1 MAVLRL
7 CRLWLC
13 RGCVAQAVLMQ
24 SKAVLICRELC
35 QYVVSFADISDGLCR
50 CVLEGKLVA
59 DMSILILFLLIV
71 LNFKSY

>member
-7 CRLWLC
+7 CNGWLCRSWLC

-35 QYVVSFADISDGLCR
+35 QYVVSFADMSDELCR
-50 CVLEGKLVA
+50 YVLEGTGC
-59 DMSILILFLLIV
+59 
-71 LNFKSY
+71 